1 MRPSIRVS
9 SLASV
14 ERAEAVRWYESER
27 RGLGDDLLTE
37 VARTI
42 DRLALDPEAGCAI
55 SADR

>member
-42 DRLALDPEAGCAI
+42 DRLALDPETGYAI
-55 SADR
+55 STDR